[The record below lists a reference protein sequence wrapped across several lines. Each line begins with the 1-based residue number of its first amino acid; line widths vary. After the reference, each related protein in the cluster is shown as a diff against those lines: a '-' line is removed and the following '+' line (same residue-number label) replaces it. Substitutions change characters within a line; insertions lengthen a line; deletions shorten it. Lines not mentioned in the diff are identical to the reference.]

1 MAKAPANLSK
11 ILIDAYPDCGFLSK
25 LLIRFRPYICPFHE
39 LVKKVDKNSSVLEV
53 GCGTGIMTILLAH
66 LGKIKSGIGI
76 DVSQKSI
83 SIAQRA
89 IYPKSSKITFKCI
102 SENIPWPEGRFN
114 TIISIDVLH
123 HIEKEEQRIFIKKL
137 SQACN
142 DGKVIFKDV
151 SPKPFWKAM
160 ASKIHDLL
168 LSGEHICIRSEEDVL
183 QWLKEE
189 GFFIKEFQRLDML
202 WYSHYCIV
210 AEK

>member
-1 MAKAPANLSK
+1 MVETPADISN
-11 ILIDAYPDCGFLSK
+11 ILVNAYPDFSFLSK

-39 LVKKVDKNSSVLEV
+39 LVKRVEKGSSVLEI

-83 SIAQRA
+83 SIAQKA
-89 IYPKSSKITFKCI
+89 IYPSSSKIVFKGI
-102 SENIPWPEGRFN
+102 SENESWPGGRFN

-123 HIEKEEQRIFIKKL
+123 HIQKEKQRVFIKKL
-137 SQACN
+137 SQTCN
-142 DGKVIFKDV
+142 GGRVIFKDV
-151 SPKPFWKAM
+151 SPKPFWKAI
-160 ASKIHDLL
+160 ASKMHDFL
-168 LSGEHICIRSEEDVL
+168 LSGEHICIRSEREVL

-202 WYSHYCIV
+202 WYSHYLIV
-210 AEK
+210 A